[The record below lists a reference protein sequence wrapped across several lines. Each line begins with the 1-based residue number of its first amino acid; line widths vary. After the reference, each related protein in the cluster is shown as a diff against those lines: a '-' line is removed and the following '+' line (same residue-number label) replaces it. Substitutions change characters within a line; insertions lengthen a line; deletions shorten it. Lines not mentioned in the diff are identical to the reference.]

1 MDIIP
6 DIKKDNLSKQQ
17 IESLAEQEKELKY
30 VGAMKVVP
38 GHTMFQYNR
47 QQSTI
52 KKAEYTT
59 EAILDVKG
67 YVKYKKK
74 LTIEPGCFYEQ
85 ALNKKNF
92 IKRLKKYGIVN
103 EETAKE
109 LEATYVHNTR
119 AQRDESDGM
128 SWKVQRT

>member
-17 IESLAEQEKELKY
+17 IETLAEQEKELKY

-38 GHTMFQYNR
+38 GHTMFSYDR
-47 QQSTI
+47 QQGTI
-52 KKAEYTT
+52 NEAKYIT
-59 EAILDVKG
+59 EVMLDLKG
-67 YVKYKKK
+67 NVRHKKK

-92 IKRLKKYGIVN
+92 IKRLKRYGIIC

-109 LEATYVHNTR
+109 LEDTYVHNVR
-119 AQRDESDGM
+119 AQKDSSDGM